1 MVTIS
6 LLHMYELD
14 LTIQSS
20 IDKEDITNQVSY
32 YKEHRHTLQ
41 FGRLYLFE
49 DDDKLETFEV
59 QGDETIVT
67 KVRKLYHAVPY
78 YERLHVKGLED
89 DKTFNVSD
97 RPYQHNIKQ
106 FGNLINHLLPIK
118 VNSEGMIVNAVSKR
132 YVMNSAKQYYQA
144 SGSALKSGILLN
156 SLFLGSGYKIAIR
169 FWLRYVLD

>member
-89 DKTFNVSD
+89 DKTYNVSD
-97 RPYQHNIKQ
+97 RTYQHNNKQ
-106 FGNLINHLLPIK
+106 FGNLIYHLLPIK
-118 VNSEGMIVNAVSKR
+118 VNSEGMIVNAVSK
-132 YVMNSAKQYYQA
+132 
-144 SGSALKSGILLN
+144 
-156 SLFLGSGYKIAIR
+156 
-169 FWLRYVLD
+169 